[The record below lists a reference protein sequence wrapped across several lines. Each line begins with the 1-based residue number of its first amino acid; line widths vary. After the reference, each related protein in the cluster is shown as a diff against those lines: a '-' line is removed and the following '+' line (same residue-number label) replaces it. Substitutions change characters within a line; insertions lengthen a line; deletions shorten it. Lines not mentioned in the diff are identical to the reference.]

1 MPDIDKLRQLL
12 NDRNDK
18 SRPRGRASAPFPI
31 ILDADLAIDLSKAR
45 AELQASETALDDFE
59 KDAKNDTR
67 QGGRRKPPADM
78 KTDVDEA
85 RQRVEELEAEAEG
98 VKVMLVFV
106 ALPAEENDALLK
118 EYPPR
123 EGDEGDQEYGFN
135 RLDFPV
141 ARMLKC
147 ANRVVSMDDEPL
159 DLDPQ
164 KLVSGMSPGERDLA
178 VQVCNGVNAQ
188 MASVPFYDANSQSR
202 QRSGGKSRRR

>member
-1 MPDIDKLRQLL
+1 MPDVEKLRQLL

-31 ILDADLAIDLSKAR
+31 ILDADLAIDLSQAR
-45 AELQASETALDDFE
+45 GELQAAETAVTDFE
-59 KDAKNDTR
+59 NEAKKDAR

-78 KTDVDEA
+78 QADVDQA
-85 RQRVEELEAEAEG
+85 KQRVEELEAEADG

-106 ALPAEENDALLK
+106 ALPAEENDALMK
-118 EYPPR
+118 EHPPR
-123 EGDEGDQEYGFN
+123 EGDEGDQQYGFN

-141 ARMLKC
+141 ARMHKC
-147 ANRVVSMDDEPL
+147 ANRVVGMDDEPL
-159 DLDPQ
+159 DLDPK

-188 MASVPFYDANSQSR
+188 MASVPFYDASSQSR
-202 QRSGGKSRRR
+202 QRSGGKSRRH